1 MLLIKR
7 LFIYDLSVFFRSLVN
22 RLMTLFVRYEE
33 RDKRLIRA
41 IKTIVGSRPFN
52 LEIYRLATKH
62 ISVAKETNN
71 GIKESNERLEFLG
84 DAILG
89 SVVAEYLFK
98 KYPYKDE
105 GFLTDI
111 RSRIVSRESLN
122 KLARK
127 IGISTIIEYDR
138 NGRSASF
145 GSSFSHKSISG
156 DTLEALIG
164 AVYLDKGFGVCKRFI
179 LKRLIRPH
187 FDLDEVIKSNPN
199 HKSRIIEWAQK
210 NNKEI
215 RFETTCTDE
224 NAQIKEFIAQVFIDD
239 VPVCFGSGYSKKKA
253 EQNASEKSCELLLNG
268 DE

>member
-1 MLLIKR
+1 VLLIKR

-22 RLMTLFVRYEE
+22 RLMTLFVHYEE

-41 IKTIVGSRPFN
+41 IKTIVGTRPFN

-127 IGISTIIEYDR
+127 IGISTIIEYER
-138 NGRSASF
+138 NGRQLFSQIYQWGYV
-145 GSSFSHKSISG
+145 GSSDRSCVPG
-156 DTLEALIG
+156 Q
-164 AVYLDKGFGVCKRFI
+164 
-179 LKRLIRPH
+179 
-187 FDLDEVIKSNPN
+187 
-199 HKSRIIEWAQK
+199 RIW
-210 NNKEI
+210 
-215 RFETTCTDE
+215 
-224 NAQIKEFIAQVFIDD
+224 
-239 VPVCFGSGYSKKKA
+239 S
-253 EQNASEKSCELLLNG
+253 L
-268 DE
+268 

>member
-1 MLLIKR
+1 VVVLFKR
-7 LFIYDLSVFFRSLVN
+7 LFIYDLSIFFRSLVN
-22 RLMTLFVRYEE
+22 GLFTLFIPYKEK
-33 RDKRLIRA
+33 DKRLIQA

-52 LEIYRLATKH
+52 LEIYRLATQH
-62 ISVAKETNN
+62 ISVAKETN

-89 SVVAEYLFK
+89 SVVAEYLFN
-98 KYPYKDE
+98 KYPYRDE

-122 KLARK
+122 RLARK
-127 IGISTIIEYDR
+127 IGITSIIEYER
-138 NGRSASF
+138 NGRGGGF
-145 GSSFSHKSISG
+145 GSISHKSING

-164 AVYLDKGFGVCKRFI
+164 AVYLDKGFWACRTFI
-179 LKRLIRPH
+179 LKRLVLPH
-187 FDLDEVIKSNPN
+187 FDLDEVVKSNPN

-215 RFETTCTDE
+215 RFETSCTDE

-239 VPVCFGSGYSKKKA
+239 EPVCFGSGYSKKKA
-253 EQNASEKSCELLLNG
+253 EQNASEKSCELLLDG
-268 DE
+268 EE